1 MRIFHFDELGST
13 SDYLKEKKDKKDW
26 DLVVADIQTSGRGRR
41 GNLWVSPPGAGLFSF
56 ALKEDPNLSM
66 EEYSKLPLIVGIALL
81 EGLKNMV
88 ELDYKFK
95 WTNDIYLFDK
105 KLSGILVE
113 KVEDFFII
121 GIGININNSEF
132 LGESKNGISLKS
144 ATENRYEIL
153 DIIKTIVN
161 SFEKYW
167 NRYIRGEWNEI
178 LYEINEKNYL
188 LNRGI
193 EIEFLGSKISGIG
206 GKILKN
212 GKLEVETADGIKE
225 FMVGE
230 IHIKL

>member
-13 SDYLKEKKDKKDW
+13 SDYLKDKKDKKQW
-26 DLVVADIQTSGRGRR
+26 DLVIADIQTSGRGRR
-41 GNLWVSPPGAGLFSF
+41 GNLWVSPIGAGLFSF

-95 WTNDIYLFDK
+95 WTNDIYLSDK

-113 KVEDFFII
+113 KVGDFFII
-121 GIGININNSEF
+121 GIGININNLEF

-144 ATENRYEIL
+144 ATGNNYEIL
-153 DIIKTIVN
+153 DVIKTIVN

-188 LNRGI
+188 LNREI
-193 EIEFLGSKISGIG
+193 EIGFLGSKISGIG
-206 GKILKN
+206 GKILQN
-212 GKLEVETADGIKE
+212 GRLEVETADGGKE

>member
-26 DLVVADIQTSGRGRR
+26 DLVVADVQTSGRGRR

-56 ALKEDPNLSM
+56 VLKEDPNLSI
-66 EEYSKLPLIVGIALL
+66 EEYSKLPLIVGISLL
-81 EGLKNMV
+81 EGLKNVV

-95 WTNDIYLFDK
+95 WTNDIYLLDK

-144 ATENRYEIL
+144 ATGNRYEIL
-153 DIIKTIVN
+153 DTIKTIVN

-212 GKLEVETADGIKE
+212 GRLEVETADGIKE

>member
-1 MRIFHFDELGST
+1 MRIFHFEELGST
-13 SDYLKEKKDKKDW
+13 SDYLKEKKDKKEW

-41 GNLWVSPPGAGLFSF
+41 GNLWVSPQGAGLFSF

-66 EEYSKLPLIVGIALL
+66 EEYSKLPLIVGIGLL

-113 KVEDFFII
+113 KVGDFFII

-144 ATENRYEIL
+144 ATGNKYEVL
-153 DIIKTIVN
+153 DTIKIIVN

-188 LNRGI
+188 LNKDI
-193 EIEFLGSKISGIG
+193 EIDFLGSKISGIG
-206 GKILKN
+206 GKILPN
-212 GKLEVETADGIKE
+212 GRLEVETAEGIKE

>member
-1 MRIFHFDELGST
+1 MRIFNFDELEST
-13 SDYLKEKKDKKDW
+13 SKYLKNKKDKKEW
-26 DLVVADIQTSGRGRR
+26 DVVIAKIQTSGRGRR

-66 EEYSKLPLIVGIALL
+66 EEYSKLPLVAGIALL
-81 EGLKNMV
+81 EGLKTIL

-121 GIGININNSEF
+121 GIGININNLEF
-132 LGESKNGISLKS
+132 LGRSKNGVSLKKVS
-144 ATENRYEIL
+144 GDEYEIL
-153 DIIKTIVN
+153 DVIKKIIN

-167 NRYIRGEWNEI
+167 NRYLRGEWNEI
-178 LYEINEKNYL
+178 LCEINQKNYL
-188 LNRGI
+188 LNREI
-193 EIEFLGSKISGIG
+193 EINFLEDKIFGIG
-206 GKILKN
+206 KRILKN
-212 GKLEVETADGIKE
+212 GKLEVETVDGIKE

>member
-26 DLVVADIQTSGRGRR
+26 DLVIADVQTSGRGRR
-41 GNLWVSPPGAGLFSF
+41 GNLWVSPLGAGLFSF

-66 EEYSKLPLIVGIALL
+66 EEYSKLPLVVGISLL

-95 WTNDIYLFDK
+95 WTNDIYLLDK

-121 GIGININNSEF
+121 GIGININNLEF
-132 LGESKNGISLKS
+132 LGESKNGISLRS
-144 ATENRYEIL
+144 ATGNRYEVL
-153 DIIKTIVN
+153 DTIKTIVS

-188 LNRGI
+188 LNREI
-193 EIEFLGSKISGIG
+193 EVEFLGSKISGIG

-212 GKLEVETADGIKE
+212 GRLEVETADGIKE

>member
-1 MRIFHFDELGST
+1 MRIFNFDELEST
-13 SDYLKEKKDKKDW
+13 SEYLKNKKDKKEW
-26 DLVVADIQTSGRGRR
+26 DVVIAKIQTSGRGRR

-66 EEYSKLPLIVGIALL
+66 EEYSKLPLVVGIALL
-81 EGLKNMV
+81 EGLKTIL

-121 GIGININNSEF
+121 GIGININNLEF
-132 LGESKNGISLKS
+132 LGRSKNGISLKKVS
-144 ATENRYEIL
+144 GDEYEIL
-153 DIIKTIVN
+153 DVIKKIIN

-167 NRYIRGEWNEI
+167 NRYLRGEWNEI
-178 LYEINEKNYL
+178 LCEINQKNYL
-188 LNRGI
+188 LNREI
-193 EIEFLGSKISGIG
+193 EINFLEDKIFGIG
-206 GKILKN
+206 KRILKN
-212 GKLEVETADGIKE
+212 GKLEVETVDGIKE

>member
-1 MRIFHFDELGST
+1 MRIFNFDELEST
-13 SDYLKEKKDKKDW
+13 SDYLKNKKDKKEW
-26 DLVVADIQTSGRGRR
+26 DVVIAKIQTSGRGRR

-66 EEYSKLPLIVGIALL
+66 EEYSKLPLVVGIALL
-81 EGLKNMV
+81 EGLKTIL

-121 GIGININNSEF
+121 GIGININNLEF
-132 LGESKNGISLKS
+132 LGRSKNGVSLKKVS
-144 ATENRYEIL
+144 GDEYEIL
-153 DIIKTIVN
+153 DVIKKIIN

-167 NRYIRGEWNEI
+167 NRYLRGEWNEI
-178 LYEINEKNYL
+178 LCEINQKNYL
-188 LNRGI
+188 LNREI
-193 EIEFLGSKISGIG
+193 EINFLEDKIFGIG
-206 GKILKN
+206 KRILKN
-212 GKLEVETADGIKE
+212 GKLEVETVDGIKE

>member
-13 SDYLKEKKDKKDW
+13 SDYLKDKKDKKQW
-26 DLVVADIQTSGRGRR
+26 DLVIADIQTSGRGRR
-41 GNLWVSPPGAGLFSF
+41 GNLWVSPIGAGLFSF

-66 EEYSKLPLIVGIALL
+66 EEYSKLPLIAGTALL

-113 KVEDFFII
+113 KVGDFFII
-121 GIGININNSEF
+121 GIGININNLEF
-132 LGESKNGISLKS
+132 LGESKKGISLKS
-144 ATENRYEIL
+144 VTGNDYEIL
-153 DIIKTIVN
+153 DIIKKIVN

-167 NRYIRGEWNEI
+167 NRYIKGEWNEI

-188 LNRGI
+188 LNREI
-193 EIEFLGSKISGIG
+193 EIVFLESKISGIG
-206 GKILKN
+206 GKILQN
-212 GKLEVETADGIKE
+212 GRLEVETVNGIKE

-230 IHIKL
+230 VHIKL

>member
-13 SDYLKEKKDKKDW
+13 SDYLKEKKNKKQW
-26 DLVVADIQTSGRGRR
+26 DLVIADIQSSGRGRR

-56 ALKEDPNLSM
+56 ALKEDSNLSM

-81 EGLKNMV
+81 EGLKNIV

-95 WTNDIYLFDK
+95 WTNDVYLSDK

-113 KVEDFFII
+113 KVGDFFII
-121 GIGININNSEF
+121 GIGININNLEF

-144 ATENRYEIL
+144 ATGEKYEVL
-153 DIIKTIVN
+153 DTIKIVVN

-167 NRYIRGEWNEI
+167 NRYIRGEWKEI

-188 LNRGI
+188 LNRNI

-206 GKILKN
+206 GKILPN
-212 GKLEVETADGIKE
+212 GRLEVETPDGIKE

>member
-13 SDYLKEKKDKKDW
+13 SDYLKEKNDKKQL
-26 DLVVADIQTSGRGRR
+26 DLVIADIQTSGRGRR

-56 ALKEDPNLSM
+56 ALKEDSNLSM

-81 EGLKNMV
+81 EGLKNIV

-113 KVEDFFII
+113 KVGDFFII

-144 ATENRYEIL
+144 VTGDRYEIL
-153 DIIKTIVN
+153 DTIKIIVN

-188 LNRGI
+188 LNRDI
-193 EIEFLGSKISGIG
+193 EIEFVGSKISGIG
-206 GKILKN
+206 RRILQN
-212 GKLEVETADGIKE
+212 GRLEVETVDGMKE

>member
-1 MRIFHFDELGST
+1 MRIFHFDKLEST
-13 SDYLKEKKDKKDW
+13 SDYLKKKKDKKEW
-26 DLVVADIQTSGRGRR
+26 DLVIADIQTSGRGRR
-41 GNLWVSPPGAGLFSF
+41 GNLWVSPTGAGLFSF

-66 EEYSKLPLIVGIALL
+66 EEYSKLPLVVGIALL
-81 EGLKNMV
+81 EGLKII
-88 ELDYKFK
+88 ESLDYKFK
-95 WTNDIYLFDK
+95 WTNDIYLSDK

-121 GIGININNSEF
+121 GIGININNLEF

-144 ATENRYEIL
+144 VTGDEYK
-153 DIIKTIVN
+153 IIDTIKVIIN

-167 NRYIRGEWNEI
+167 NRYLRGEWNEI

-188 LNRGI
+188 SDKKLEVN
-193 EIEFLGSKISGIG
+193 FLGNKISGIG
-206 GKILKN
+206 RKILKN
-212 GKLEVETADGIKE
+212 GKLEVETVDGRKE

>member
-1 MRIFHFDELGST
+1 MRIFNFDELEST
-13 SDYLKEKKDKKDW
+13 SEYLKNKKDKKEW
-26 DLVVADIQTSGRGRR
+26 DVVIAKIQTSGRGRR

-66 EEYSKLPLIVGIALL
+66 EEYSKLPLVVGIALL
-81 EGLKNMV
+81 EGLKTIL

-121 GIGININNSEF
+121 GIGININNLEF
-132 LGESKNGISLKS
+132 LGRSKNGVSLKKVS
-144 ATENRYEIL
+144 GDEYEIL
-153 DIIKTIVN
+153 DVIKKIIN

-167 NRYIRGEWNEI
+167 NRYLRGEWNEI
-178 LYEINEKNYL
+178 LCEINQKNYL
-188 LNRGI
+188 LNREI
-193 EIEFLGSKISGIG
+193 EINFLEDKIFGIG
-206 GKILKN
+206 KRILKN
-212 GKLEVETADGIKE
+212 GKLEVETVDGIKE